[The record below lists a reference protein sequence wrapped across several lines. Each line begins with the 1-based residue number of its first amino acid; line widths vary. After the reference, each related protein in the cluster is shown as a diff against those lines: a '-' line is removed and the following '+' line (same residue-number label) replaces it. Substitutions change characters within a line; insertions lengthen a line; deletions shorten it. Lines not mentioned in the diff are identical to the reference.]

1 MPEQDKARLDNGR
14 ANGQGPKSSPGLAP
28 AGAPTGSPG
37 GPSPGLPRSPHA
49 SVAASTTPGGTTLS
63 AHAYAF
69 ATTFRLR
76 ELSTLFQADKSLI
89 GQPSETLLE
98 KDCLAVVFDRS
109 VVSRLQIAVLF
120 DFGAVV
126 MIGIDGPRRDALIKA
141 IIDRVGPEPHAP
153 LTEEFL
159 IEVAPGA
166 PIEVKF
172 DRVVLHDPTLP
183 TLKLVSLLFSQS
195 VAMDYYDEDV
205 QEIQRR
211 SDDITASMR
220 SEGRLPGRVG
230 DLVRF
235 IGTCMETKNDVIATM
250 ALFDKPDA
258 TWEDPDLD
266 RLYNALRAELEI
278 DDRFRALESK
288 LRMIQ
293 ENLVLLVDLT
303 QHRSTWRL
311 EMTVVV
317 LILFEVLISLWQLAN
332 GRAHL

>member
-1 MPEQDKARLDNGR
+1 M
-14 ANGQGPKSSPGLAP
+14 SSPPPGP
-28 AGAPTGSPG
+28 GSAQSSDSPPRESG
-37 GPSPGLPRSPHA
+37 QHSSSSGIPRPSTLP
-49 SVAASTTPGGTTLS
+49 VTLPV
-63 AHAYAF
+63 HAYAF

-76 ELSTLFQADKSLI
+76 ELASIFNPDA
-89 GQPSETLLE
+89 GAGETLLE
-98 KDCLAVVFDRS
+98 KDCLAVVLDRAQA
-109 VVSRLQIAVLF
+109 SRLRIVVLF

-126 MIGIDGPRRDALIKA
+126 FIGIDSAQRDKFIKD
-141 IIDRVGPEPHAP
+141 ITERVGPEPHAP

-159 IEVAPGA
+159 LEVGPGA
-166 PIEVKF
+166 PLQVKF
-172 DRVVLHDPTLP
+172 DRVVLHEPTLP
-183 TLKLVSLLFSQS
+183 ALKLVSLLLAQS

-205 QEIQRR
+205 QGIQRR
-211 SDDITASMR
+211 SDDITFSMR
-220 SEGRLPGRVG
+220 TAGRLPGRVG

-235 IGTCMETKNDVIATM
+235 IGTCMETKNDIIATL
-250 ALFDKPDA
+250 ALFDKPDS
-258 TWEDPDLD
+258 TWEDAELD

-317 LILFEVLISLWQLAN
+317 LIMFEVLISLWQLAN